1 MRRTSQDLYDGI
13 GTWKRRPIRA
23 GKKTYMPSHKRW
35 GKITVTKMTP
45 VPEGTITTTETWQEV
60 LLVNADLISDV
71 SKLIMG
77 GGDSFE
83 VATDIIKLVTKFN
96 NKEKE

>member
-1 MRRTSQDLYDGI
+1 MLGLKLALNRLKELQMRKSSLDLYDGI

-45 VPEGTITTTETWQEV
+45 VPEGIITTTDILQPVPEV
-60 LLVNADLISDV
+60 VEEAV
-71 SKLIMG
+71 PVTE
-77 GGDSFE
+77 E
-83 VATDIIKLVTKFN
+83 V
-96 NKEKE
+96 KEEE

>member
-1 MRRTSQDLYDGI
+1 MLKELQMRKSSLDLYDGI

-45 VPEGTITTTETWQEV
+45 VPEGIITTTDILQPVPEV
-60 LLVNADLISDV
+60 VE
-71 SKLIMG
+71 
-77 GGDSFE
+77 E
-83 VATDIIKLVTKFN
+83 VVPVTEEV
-96 NKEKE
+96 KEEE

>member
-35 GKITVTKMTP
+35 GKITVTKILQP
-45 VPEGTITTTETWQEV
+45 VPEVVEEVTTTEENKDEV
-60 LLVNADLISDV
+60 KSN
-71 SKLIMG
+71 
-77 GGDSFE
+77 
-83 VATDIIKLVTKFN
+83 
-96 NKEKE
+96 

>member
-45 VPEGTITTTETWQEV
+45 TPEGVITTTDILQPVPETAPITEEENKDEV
-60 LLVNADLISDV
+60 KSN
-71 SKLIMG
+71 
-77 GGDSFE
+77 
-83 VATDIIKLVTKFN
+83 
-96 NKEKE
+96 